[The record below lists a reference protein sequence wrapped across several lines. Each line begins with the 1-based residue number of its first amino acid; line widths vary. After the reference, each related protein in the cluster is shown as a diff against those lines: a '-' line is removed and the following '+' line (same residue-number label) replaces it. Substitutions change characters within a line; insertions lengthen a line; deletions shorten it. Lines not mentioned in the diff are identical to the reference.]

1 MPPKLSNHKIK
12 FNYKTLVNYN
22 PFLFKTILNYLQ
34 PKPKEKI
41 LDLGCA
47 RGFYVKE
54 IERYTDDVIGI
65 DISKEAIEKAVTRK
79 VKYGDVTELDFKADT
94 FDKIYSLHTVEHIEN
109 LEKFFTQANRVLKP
123 GGIFILVYPFELI
136 RGMQAIG
143 TATINYKNPLMV
155 RKIHLHK
162 LTPKK
167 IKELIKNTSFH
178 HIKSKLIFALGIQ
191 YLTILSKN
199 ISSSSPFAS
208 LE

>member
-1 MPPKLSNHKIK
+1 MLKPNHKIK

-22 PFLFKTILNYLQ
+22 PFLFKIILNYLQ

-65 DISKEAIEKAVTRK
+65 DISKEAIKKAVTQK
-79 VKYGDVTELDFKADT
+79 VKYGDVTELDFKTDT
-94 FDKIYSLHTVEHIEN
+94 FDKIYSLHTIEHIEN
-109 LEKFFTQANRVLKP
+109 LEKFFREAGRVLKP
-123 GGIFILVYPFELI
+123 EGIFILVYPFEPI

-143 TATINYKNPLMV
+143 TAIINYKNPLLI
-155 RKIHLHK
+155 RKIHIHRLI
-162 LTPKK
+162 PKK
-167 IKELIKNTSFH
+167 IKELIKNTSFY

-199 ISSSSPFAS
+199 R
-208 LE
+208 

>member
-1 MPPKLSNHKIK
+1 MSKSNYKIR
-12 FNYKTLVNYN
+12 FAYKTLVNYN
-22 PFLFKTILNYLQ
+22 PFLFKVLLRYLQ

-65 DISKEAIEKAVTRK
+65 DISREAIEKAVTQK

-109 LEKFFTQANRVLKP
+109 LEKFFRQANRVLKP
-123 GGIFILVYPFELI
+123 GGIFILVYPFEPI

-143 TATINYKNPLMV
+143 TATINYKNPLMI

-167 IKELIKNTSFH
+167 IKELIKNTSFY

-191 YLTILSKN
+191 YLTILKKVK
-199 ISSSSPFAS
+199 
-208 LE
+208 

>member
-1 MPPKLSNHKIK
+1 
-12 FNYKTLVNYN
+12 
-22 PFLFKTILNYLQ
+22 LQ

-65 DISKEAIEKAVTRK
+65 DISREAIEKAVTQK

-109 LEKFFTQANRVLKP
+109 LEKFFRQANRVLKP
-123 GGIFILVYPFELI
+123 GGIFILVYPFEPI

-143 TATINYKNPLMV
+143 TATINYKNPLMI

-191 YLTILSKN
+191 YLTILKKVK
-199 ISSSSPFAS
+199 
-208 LE
+208 